1 MSMQGFAV
9 HRIAAQYIG
18 RLYEALEGLFPE
30 RHLYVRSG
38 AAMKAFVLT
47 PAKQVMIAGGVAAV
61 ALWVGVCTAAMLISA
76 VTASSTDREIATL
89 KAQSER
95 YVADRQAR
103 LDSAMAQLNAASG
116 SNADLASSIEK
127 RHAALVL
134 LLTDLKES
142 PGAAKALTPAIN
154 RALAHETSNPTRRVE
169 FVRVGQEQLLE
180 AADSFAKS
188 RADRLRLAF
197 RMAGLTP
204 SSFTDE
210 GSLGG
215 PLIEAKDPRALA
227 AVLDVDEEFAGRIQ
241 RVARN
246 VSDSRALA
254 EAAGD
259 LPVARPTNVGRQT
272 SGFGVRFDPFTRR
285 VAYHSG
291 LDFSG
296 STAQP
301 IYATGPGVV
310 AFTGVRS
317 GYGNVVEIDHGRG
330 LKTRYAHLSSIAV
343 RPGQRI
349 AIGQRIAGMGSTGRS
364 TGTHLHYEVWVNG
377 RAQNPG
383 RFLKAGE
390 YVQQAS

>member
-1 MSMQGFAV
+1 MRGFALR
-9 HRIAAQYIG
+9 RIAAERVG
-18 RLYEALEGLFPE
+18 RLYEALETLFPE

-47 PAKQVMIAGGVAAV
+47 PAKQIMIAGGVAAV
-61 ALWVGVCTAAMLISA
+61 ALWMGVCTAAMLVGA
-76 VTASSTDREIATL
+76 LTASSTDREIAQL

-116 SNADLASSIEK
+116 SNEDLASAMEK
-127 RHAALVL
+127 RHAALAL
-134 LLTDLKES
+134 LLTDLKEE
-142 PGAAKALTPAIN
+142 PGAARALTPAIN
-154 RALAHETSNPTRRVE
+154 RALAHEGASAVRRVE
-169 FVRVGQEQLLE
+169 FVRAGQEQLLE
-180 AADSFAKS
+180 AADGFAKS

-204 SSFTDE
+204 SSFASKD
-210 GSLGG
+210 SLGG

-227 AVLDVDEEFAGRIQ
+227 AVLDVDEDFAARIQ

-246 VSDSRALA
+246 VSDTRSLS
-254 EAAGD
+254 EAVED
-259 LPVARPTNVGRQT
+259 LPVARPTGAGRQT

-296 STAQP
+296 GTAQP

-310 AFTGVRS
+310 SFVGVRS

-330 LKTRYAHLSSIAV
+330 LKTRYAHLSSFAV
-343 RPGQRI
+343 RPGQRV

-390 YVQQAS
+390 YVQQAL